1 MNPDNSKFDLQNSK
15 LERRVSDAT
24 VAVIG
29 LGYVGLPLAVT
40 FGKTLT
46 TIGFDL
52 NETKISQLLKQVD
65 VTGEVS
71 REGFAAAQHLT
82 VTADPSAIK
91 SADFVIVAVPTPI
104 DAARQPDF
112 RPLISASR
120 IVGKHMQKGAVV
132 IFESTVYPGATE
144 EVCVPILEAESGLSW
159 RKDFHVGYSPERIN
173 PGDKEHTLTKIKKV
187 VSGDD
192 PETLDAVAALYESI
206 VTAGVHRTGSIK
218 EAEAAKVI
226 ENIQRDINIAL
237 INELSIIFDRL
248 NIDTLN
254 VLEAAGSKWNFL
266 PFRPGLVGGH
276 CIGVDPYYLTHKAEL
291 VGYHPEIILA
301 GRRINDN
308 MGKFIAEKTVKMM
321 IAAGSHI
328 KESRVGVL
336 GLTFKENCPDLRN
349 SRVPDIAAEL
359 ATYGIE
365 VLVHDPTADP
375 DEARAFYGVELVSFA
390 EMKNLDALVVAVAHS
405 FYLEQP
411 LDKIVEKLIPGGC
424 LIDVKSIFDP
434 DEVAKMDVKF
444 WRL

>member
-1 MNPDNSKFDLQNSK
+1 MNPDNSKLNIKNSK
-15 LERRVSDAT
+15 IDDRISDAT

-40 FGKTLT
+40 FGKRLSTV
-46 TIGFDL
+46 GFDL
-52 NETKISQLLKQVD
+52 NKAKIAQLVKHVD

-71 REGFAAAQHLT
+71 QEAFRAARHLT
-82 VTADPSAIK
+82 VTADPTTIK
-91 SADFVIVAVPTPI
+91 DADFIIVAVPTPI
-104 DAARQPDF
+104 DAAKQPDLS
-112 RPLISASR
+112 PLTSASR
-120 IVGKHMQKGAVV
+120 IVGKHMKKGAVV

-144 EVCVPILEAESGLSW
+144 EVCVPILEAGSGFSW
-159 RKDFHVGYSPERIN
+159 KKDFHVGYSPERIN
-173 PGDKEHTLTKIKKV
+173 PGDKEHTLTRITKV

-192 PETLDAVAALYESI
+192 SETLDAVAALYESI

-237 INELSIIFDRL
+237 INELAIIFDKL

-266 PFRPGLVGGH
+266 PFKPGLVGGH

-321 IAAGSHI
+321 ISAGSHI
-328 KESRVGVL
+328 KESKVGVL

-349 SRVPDIAAEL
+349 SRVPDIVGEL
-359 ATYGIE
+359 ASYGID
-365 VLVHDPTADP
+365 VLVNDPVADP
-375 DEARAFYGVELVSFA
+375 VEARTFYGIDLISFDELK
-390 EMKNLDALVVAVAHS
+390 ELDALVVAVAHS

-411 LDKIVEKLIPGGC
+411 LEKIAEKLLPGGC
-424 LIDVKSIFDP
+424 LIDVKSMFDP
-434 DEVAKMDVKF
+434 KAVEKYDICF

>member
-1 MNPDNSKFDLQNSK
+1 
-15 LERRVSDAT
+15 
-24 VAVIG
+24 
-29 LGYVGLPLAVT
+29 
-40 FGKTLT
+40 
-46 TIGFDL
+46 
-52 NETKISQLLKQVD
+52 
-65 VTGEVS
+65 
-71 REGFAAAQHLT
+71 
-82 VTADPSAIK
+82 
-91 SADFVIVAVPTPI
+91 
-104 DAARQPDF
+104 
-112 RPLISASR
+112 
-120 IVGKHMQKGAVV
+120 
-132 IFESTVYPGATE
+132 
-144 EVCVPILEAESGLSW
+144 
-159 RKDFHVGYSPERIN
+159 
-173 PGDKEHTLTKIKKV
+173 
-187 VSGDD
+187 
-192 PETLDAVAALYESI
+192 
-206 VTAGVHRTGSIK
+206 
-218 EAEAAKVI
+218 
-226 ENIQRDINIAL
+226 
-237 INELSIIFDRL
+237 
-248 NIDTLN
+248 
-254 VLEAAGSKWNFL
+254 
-266 PFRPGLVGGH
+266 
-276 CIGVDPYYLTHKAEL
+276 

-365 VLVHDPTADP
+365 VLMHDPTADP

-411 LDKIVEKLIPGGC
+411 LDKIVEKLISGGC